1 MRIPYA
7 SVNQTRSIGRAVIG
21 IVVGLCII
29 LVLIFGI
36 LLSDSFK
43 QHRLVARLEQLNQSS
58 SLLYTAADLIQ
69 QENTQTRVLLSREV
83 APSAKELAHLE
94 ALQQRNASILRL
106 GLARIDAAEL
116 REAGAKVSQAVDNL
130 QRVRQEVD
138 LALAARPFRREEALG
153 FGYSLAVAHLLDS
166 VDSLLVEST
175 FLLGDQSSAAMTRL
189 TVTKLNAWALSRSL
203 RSEGGALQIRAELA
217 RQLNSTE
224 ESQLLALRE
233 RDELLLE
240 RLRLVTQVIRDD
252 ALQRRLIDTASLA
265 NQLHNA
271 SESQLTRLA
280 QPGVVL
286 SAAERQAA
294 IGLNTRLQAEAR
306 ELFREVASISEIQT
320 EDSIRHYHNELLRTL
335 ALAGITALLL
345 AALMY
350 VLSRRVMRPLY
361 FLQRL
366 LDSTDEAIFAIRN
379 DRQILMVNQG
389 AARMFGLAVDDMI
402 HQDISRFLDLGD
414 SSQEPE
420 LTPLLLRRHDQ
431 VAGWGPDGTTFHASI
446 TASPVESETGEA
458 LTLLVVRN
466 ENKRRQA
473 ELSLEHNL
481 ALLSSISQIENML
494 LERAARSEVF
504 AALLDT
510 LVRFSQAE
518 TGCLIGPAPASEG
531 GSQVLAGAL
540 PEYAGLHGQALVDLP
555 QVIASL
561 PGWIS
566 WPIERAG
573 ELKAYIVLYRPRV
586 TDIAAL
592 LHVFASTLGY
602 YEEEDKRKISE
613 QQLLGVL
620 RDEEA
625 IYRASPVGLLRLD
638 ADFTICRANEAAA
651 KLFGLSEESMVG
663 HSLYKLFAD
672 DAEWEAFRDALIVAR
687 DNREETHG
695 EWRCLK
701 RSGES
706 IWVQLD
712 GCPIENNGLLL
723 ACLDTTERKA
733 VEIALRRARD
743 QADQANN
750 AKSAFLATMSHEI
763 RTPMNGVLGMLELLE
778 GSSLDAEQQ
787 DTVAT
792 IQESAQTLLRLIDD
806 ILDFS
811 KIEASKLDINREPVD
826 LRTLI
831 EQVVSLYRETASK
844 GGLYLQRWVAPEVAA
859 TVEADPLRIRQ
870 ILQNFLSNAIKFTP
884 QGTISVR
891 LTAAGPIQDAHQV
904 LIFEVHDNG
913 IGMSPENMARLFEPF
928 TQAESTTTRRFGGSG
943 LGLAICRRLAEL
955 MGGQVV
961 LESELGK
968 GTIARLQIPVR
979 IMDEQAAVQRD
990 ALEKPLQAAA
1000 VNVLPILFVEDNPT
1014 NRKLTLK
1021 QLQKLGY
1028 RADWAENGVEALQKW
1043 QRGRYGL
1050 ILTDCHMPE
1059 MDGYQLARE
1068 VRHLEQLR
1076 GMDRTPIIACT
1087 ANAGKEEAM
1096 RTQAAGMD
1104 DFLTKPLGLMVLSA
1118 ALGRWLSGNGA
1129 ERPAPPA
1136 PSSESPALAEPTVP
1150 PLDQAMLAVYSEGD
1164 LAVEKDILRDFLT
1177 SNDDDVE
1184 GLRQALR
1191 QQDAEQMA
1199 WFAHRIKG
1207 ASRMVGAGALGQ
1219 SAEVLEKVGKA
1230 GTLAS
1235 GQEQEAFFTELG
1247 RLDAWLTQCYGELRS
1262 E

>member
-1 MRIPYA
+1 VRIPYA

-21 IVVGLCII
+21 IVVGLCVI

-36 LLSDSFK
+36 LLNDSFK
-43 QHRLVARLEQLNQSS
+43 QHRLATRLEQLNQSS

-69 QENTQTRVLLSREV
+69 QENTQTRVLLSRET
-83 APSAKELAHLE
+83 APSAQELAQLK
-94 ALQQRNASILRL
+94 ALRQRNASALRL
-106 GLARIDAAEL
+106 GLARIDAIEL

-130 QRVRQEVD
+130 QQVRQEVD
-138 LALAARPFRREEALG
+138 LALATRPFRREEALG

-175 FLLGDQSSAAMTRL
+175 FLLGAQSSATMTRL
-189 TVTKLNAWALSRSL
+189 TVTKLNAWSLSRSL

-233 RDELLLE
+233 RDEMLLE
-240 RLRLVTQVIRDD
+240 RLRRVTQVIRDD
-252 ALQRRLIDTASLA
+252 ALHQRLIDTASLA
-265 NQLHNA
+265 QQLRDASENQLA
-271 SESQLTRLA
+271 RLA

-286 SAAERQAA
+286 SATERQAA
-294 IGLNTRLQAEAR
+294 IGLNERLQEGAR
-306 ELFREVASISEIQT
+306 ELFREVASISAIQT
-320 EDSIRHYHNELLRTL
+320 EDSIRRYHDELFRTVL
-335 ALAGITALLL
+335 LAGITVLLL
-345 AALMY
+345 AALLY

-361 FLQRL
+361 FLQRI

-389 AARMFGLAVDDMI
+389 AARMFGLAADDMI
-402 HQDISRFLDLGD
+402 HQDIGRFLDLGNP
-414 SSQEPE
+414 SQESK
-420 LTPLLLRRHDQ
+420 LTSLLLRRHDQ
-431 VAGWGPDGTTFHASI
+431 VAGWGPNGTTFHASI
-446 TASPVESETGEA
+446 TASPVESETGEP
-458 LTLLVVRN
+458 LMLLVVRN

-473 ELSLEHNL
+473 ELLLEHNL

-518 TGCLIGPAPASEG
+518 AGCLIGSASKG

-540 PEYAGLHGQALVDLP
+540 PEYVGLQGQALVDLQP
-555 QVIASL
+555 VIADL
-561 PGWIS
+561 PGWMN
-566 WPIERAG
+566 WPTERAG
-573 ELKAYIVLYRPRV
+573 ELKAYIVLYRPRI

-625 IYRASPVGLLRLD
+625 IYRASPVGLLRLGE
-638 ADFTICRANEAAA
+638 DFTICRANEAAT
-651 KLFGLSEESMVG
+651 KLFGLSEEGMLEHPLHG
-663 HSLYKLFAD
+663 LFAD
-672 DAEWEAFRDALIVAR
+672 EAEWGAFRDALIHAR
-687 DNREETHG
+687 DSREELHG
-695 EWRCLK
+695 EWQCLK

-712 GCPIENNGLLL
+712 GCPIESNGMLL

-811 KIEASKLDINREPVD
+811 KIEASKLDINVEPVD
-826 LRTLI
+826 LRRLI

-859 TVEADPLRIRQ
+859 TVEVDPLRIRQ

-891 LTAAGPIQDAHQV
+891 LTAVAPIEDGHQA

-913 IGMSPENMARLFEPF
+913 IGMSPESMARLFEPF

-943 LGLAICRRLAEL
+943 LGLAICRRLAVL

-979 IMDEQAAVQRD
+979 VMDEQAVVQGDLSER
-990 ALEKPLQAAA
+990 PLQEAAA
-1000 VNVLPILFVEDNPT
+1000 NVLPILFVEDNPT

-1028 RADWAENGVEALQKW
+1028 RVDWAENGVEALQKW
-1043 QRGRYGL
+1043 QRNRYGL

-1076 GMDRTPIIACT
+1076 GMDKMPIIACT
-1087 ANAGKEEAM
+1087 ANAGKEEVI

-1104 DFLTKPLGLMVLSA
+1104 DFLSKPLGLSALSEV
-1118 ALGRWLSGNGA
+1118 LGRWLTGDGTDKT
-1129 ERPAPPA
+1129 APVTN
-1136 PSSESPALAEPTVP
+1136 SENPGLAEPSEP
-1150 PLDQAMLAVYSEGD
+1150 PFDQATLAVYSEGD
-1164 LAVEKDILRDFLT
+1164 LAVEKDILRDFLS

-1184 GLRQALR
+1184 GLRLALQ
-1191 QQDAEQMA
+1191 QQDAGQMA

-1219 SAEVLEKVGKA
+1219 SAEVLERAGKTGA
-1230 GTLAS
+1230 LAS
-1235 GQEQEAFFTELG
+1235 GQEQEAFFTELE
-1247 RLDAWLTQCYGELRS
+1247 RLDAWLTHCYGELRS
-1262 E
+1262 